1 MGQTEVKM
9 GQLLGDTQK
18 KGILWNKEL
27 TWVKNVTMIWF
38 VVYSSFPLLYNQ
50 MTLGTLWSLQL
61 VLT

>member
-9 GQLLGDTQK
+9 GQLLGATQK